1 MKYKMSLMAIMG
13 LSMVMC
19 MAGCGE
25 TNPGN
30 SSAYSGGSQISSSAD
45 EGDIVRNSEGNV
57 VYKNV
62 SLNMWS
68 VTTGDD
74 AAVQDDIISQ
84 FNSAYSGMINVSVT
98 HISRYDLETLL
109 NNTMEFDKKNA
120 PDILFNH
127 GSRTAEYNERGW
139 LLPVDDIFATAGV
152 PYDKDDFVD
161 SLLNTVTIDGVAY
174 GMPIDCH
181 SAMIEMRTDILEK
194 NGYKIPTNYQEL
206 VNICTDAAKKA
217 ADNELWIRGENS
229 TGVSNT
235 EWRKASTADPYYAFP
250 IAYGD
255 MWVHEFLGYTAIE
268 QNGGAIV
275 RSDGMPAWNSAESIK
290 GLQLLRDWIFPSNT
304 SANSTAMSKD
314 YGSSYDVG
322 ISPFRSGDALFT
334 LEGPWTYESDRV
346 GFDKVLRS
354 DGGRNNITTRSLS
367 NMLTLNTSSKNS
379 AKIKGEGHAVM
390 FSSTMTSKT
399 KQCAAAVLSDFIAY
413 NSGVEWAKSGHLPA
427 VKSVYNSSAFTSD
440 EAYTDYIQYWGN
452 PTDYV
457 VVPPTKYYSYVDTY
471 FKNALQKTLA
481 SSFQSRTVE
490 SIVNSEYEDCLG
502 YIQLYS

>member
-1 MKYKMSLMAIMG
+1 
-13 LSMVMC
+13 
-19 MAGCGE
+19 
-25 TNPGN
+25 
-30 SSAYSGGSQISSSAD
+30 
-45 EGDIVRNSEGNV
+45 
-57 VYKNV
+57 
-62 SLNMWS
+62 
-68 VTTGDD
+68 
-74 AAVQDDIISQ
+74 
-84 FNSAYSGMINVSVT
+84 
-98 HISRYDLETLL
+98 
-109 NNTMEFDKKNA
+109 
-120 PDILFNH
+120 
-127 GSRTAEYNERGW
+127 
-139 LLPVDDIFATAGV
+139 
-152 PYDKDDFVD
+152 
-161 SLLNTVTIDGVAY
+161 
-174 GMPIDCH
+174 
-181 SAMIEMRTDILEK
+181 
-194 NGYKIPTNYQEL
+194 
-206 VNICTDAAKKA
+206 
-217 ADNELWIRGENS
+217 
-229 TGVSNT
+229 
-235 EWRKASTADPYYAFP
+235 
-250 IAYGD
+250 
-255 MWVHEFLGYTAIE
+255 
-268 QNGGAIV
+268 
-275 RSDGMPAWNSAESIK
+275 MPAWNSAESIK